1 LPQNRIVIGVNYK
14 FGIEDNTA
22 KFDNLPVPTDEKI
35 KQFRD
40 ELLIMGEHIDRKELK
55 TILQIAGFLP
65 CEGHIRYN
73 GAPKKIKRDAQ
84 FNV

>member
-1 LPQNRIVIGVNYK
+1 MSQNRIKIGMTTK
-14 FGIEDNTA
+14 FGIEDNSA
-22 KFDNLPVPTDEKI
+22 KLDGTPVPSDEKI
-35 KQFRD
+35 KKFRD
-40 ELLIMGEHIDRKELK
+40 ELLLMGEHIDRNELK
-55 TILQIAGFLP
+55 TILQIMGFID